1 MVIIHLRAACGKEQG
16 GTVCSGSAEMGT
28 HRVAVIPRQGPIA
41 ARALRGGQAGRRD
54 RKTRHGLLEINNLTA
69 ASLHC

>member
-1 MVIIHLRAACGKEQG
+1 MVVIHLRAACGKEQG

-28 HRVAVIPRQGPIA
+28 HRVTVIPSQGPVA

-54 RKTRHGLLEINNLTA
+54 KNQTQTLGEE
-69 ASLHC
+69 